1 MPDLITAL
9 QGDVRCVWFLPGMRN
24 VMSRMKRKKNPFG
37 SERGI
42 AMLLVLWVIM
52 FLAFICAEFSWTMRT
67 ETATTINFKEGT
79 QAYYAAEAGI
89 NRAIIELL
97 RASAGTREFASD
109 DSSTDDTEDTDDIDV
124 TDDMGDANDSPDGDI
139 ENSDDVPVFWF
150 AGGGPYRFE
159 LGDFYCE
166 VSIID
171 ESNKININDFL
182 QQSKQDPTKLKN
194 LLEERIGLEG
204 DERDMVA
211 DALIDWWDKDNDV
224 TGVFGAEDS
233 YYESLDVPYFCR
245 NADLPTIED
254 CLSVRG
260 VTEEIFYGRGRAMEE
275 RVSLGAEELEQL
287 ISGGDFFDPEEDEE
301 EYFDM
306 DGISSVRLGL
316 ADIFSV
322 NSKTSSVE
330 INVNTASFEQ
340 LMLVEGMQPD
350 SAQEIIDERTLRP
363 FENPYDRL
371 PQYAN
376 YEVWK
381 NVIRVEQP
389 YDLNNYIVHARG
401 FSRDGRISR
410 SIQCSL
416 LVSSSECSIT
426 DWRID

>member
-1 MPDLITAL
+1 MPDRITTL
-9 QGDVRCVWFLPGMRN
+9 QGNVSCLWFAPGMWN
-24 VMSRMKRKKNPFG
+24 VKSITKRKKNPFG
-37 SERGI
+37 SEHGI

-97 RASAGTREFASD
+97 RASAGDREFASD
-109 DSSTDDTEDTDDIDV
+109 DSSRDDNDDIDG
-124 TDDMGDANDSPDGDI
+124 TDDMGDVLDSQDETT
-139 ENSDDVPVFWF
+139 ENIDDAPVFWC

-171 ESNKININDFL
+171 ESNKININEFL
-182 QQSKQDPTKLKN
+182 EQSKQDPTKLKN
-194 LLEERIGLEG
+194 LLEEWVGLEG
-204 DERDMVA
+204 DERDIVA
-211 DALIDWWDKDNDV
+211 DALIDWWDKDNDI

-233 YYESLDVPYFCR
+233 YYESLDVPYRCR
-245 NADLPTIED
+245 NTNLPAIED

-275 RVSLGAEELEQL
+275 RVFLGAEELEQL
-287 ISGGDFFDPEEDEE
+287 ISGGGFFDPEEDEE
-301 EYFDM
+301 EYFDA
-306 DGISSVRLGL
+306 DGISAEFLGL
-316 ADIFSV
+316 ADLFSV
-322 NSKTSSVE
+322 NSKESSVE

-340 LMLVEGMQPD
+340 LMLVEGMQPE
-350 SAQEIIDERTLRP
+350 SAQEIIAERALRP
-363 FENPYDRL
+363 FANSYDRL

-376 YEVWK
+376 YEVWEDL
-381 NVIRVEQP
+381 IRVEAP

-416 LVSSSECSIT
+416 LVSSTECIIA

>member
-1 MPDLITAL
+1 
-9 QGDVRCVWFLPGMRN
+9 
-24 VMSRMKRKKNPFG
+24 MKRKKNPLG

-42 AMLLVLWVIM
+42 AMLMVLWVII
-52 FLAFICAEFSWTMRT
+52 FLSFICAEFSWTMRT

-97 RASAGTREFASD
+97 RASAGAREFASD
-109 DSSTDDTEDTDDIDV
+109 DSTTDDTEDTDDRDG
-124 TDDMGDANDSPDGDI
+124 TDDMGDVHDSQDEDI
-139 ENSDDVPVFWF
+139 ENIDDAPVFWF

-159 LGDFYCE
+159 VGDFYCE

-182 QQSKQDPTKLKN
+182 EQSKKDPTKLKD
-194 LLEERIGLEG
+194 LLETRIGLEG
-204 DERDMVA
+204 DERDIVA

-224 TGVFGAEDS
+224 TGEFGAEDS
-233 YYESLDVPYFCR
+233 YYESLDVPYRCR
-245 NADLPTIED
+245 NAALPTIED
-254 CLSVRG
+254 CLSVHG

-275 RVSLGAEELEQL
+275 RVFLGAEELEQL

-301 EYFDM
+301 EYFDE

-316 ADIFSV
+316 VDIFSV
-322 NSKTSSVE
+322 NSEELSVE

-340 LMLVEGMQPD
+340 LMLVEGMQPE
-350 SAQEIIDERTLRP
+350 SAQEIIDERALRP
-363 FENPYDRL
+363 FANSYDRL

-376 YEVWK
+376 YEVWEDM
-381 NVIRVEQP
+381 IRVEQP

-416 LVSSSECSIT
+416 FVSSSECIIAG
-426 DWRID
+426 WRID